1 MEYSEQLLVI
11 NGRPRSMHCIIARRR
26 RQNGNN
32 SFKISANKSR
42 RAKLEG
48 RRRGRKCEKEVK
60 ERGIIRRMPEIRKS
74 TLFGSKI
81 IATESESVVEGG
93 GEKEVKES
101 A

>member
-1 MEYSEQLLVI
+1 M
-11 NGRPRSMHCIIARRR
+11 
-26 RQNGNN
+26 
-32 SFKISANKSR
+32 
-42 RAKLEG
+42 
-48 RRRGRKCEKEVK
+48 K